1 MILSSM
7 KQLLLNVQDTGLA
20 MHPGMYQC
28 QECGAGPVN
37 FWNMPRAWTLS
48 LYDRMRELVFIR
60 LFILAESISAS
71 HSSCLSSV
79 LTEWLAQLFFWL
91 LHATSTPLASTAGS
105 IIKTIMLERVYQNPV
120 YSPIT
125 HLLLYSGWEME

>member
-37 FWNMPRAWTLS
+37 FWNMPRA
-48 LYDRMRELVFIR
+48 
-60 LFILAESISAS
+60 
-71 HSSCLSSV
+71 
-79 LTEWLAQLFFWL
+79 
-91 LHATSTPLASTAGS
+91 
-105 IIKTIMLERVYQNPV
+105 
-120 YSPIT
+120 
-125 HLLLYSGWEME
+125 